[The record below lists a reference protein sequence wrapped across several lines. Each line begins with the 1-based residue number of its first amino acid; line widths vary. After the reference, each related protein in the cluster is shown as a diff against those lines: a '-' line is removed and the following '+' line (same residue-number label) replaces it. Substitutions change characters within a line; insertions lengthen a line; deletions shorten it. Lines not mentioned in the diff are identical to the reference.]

1 MSRRKQKRPQQLLN
15 SNLDGSLVTSATGD
29 NAEKATDDSRPLTE
43 SPAVCDQC
51 CAQFNQQSELL
62 QHRKHCPSNQQVII
76 PACSSNDPSPF
87 PPKQEGQTNTSLNPS
102 SSHPGHTPYSFSPSQ
117 PGFHKGIRKVPFGEA
132 GPIALQKQSGR
143 DMASPKLGVSAFT
156 NTPSPTHPGSSTPAF
171 DGMPSPT
178 TPPNFGEGKN
188 FLSIPMILEELRI
201 LQQRQIHQMQ
211 MTEQICRQVLQLG
224 SHNNYNNYRNA
235 SLESSPIYNSILHT
249 ESSPQILKPIN
260 PGLLR
265 LLVPNSIYKTEDGN
279 PGQKP
284 IAASA
289 PYLPK
294 FGPDLQNLSPSL
306 GATLGHL
313 VPTTLRDYPASFEK
327 SGGEDRHR
335 CRFCG
340 KTFGSDSALQI
351 HLRSHTGERP
361 YQCTICLNR
370 FTTRGNLKVH
380 FHRHREHYPH
390 VSMNPYPMQEP
401 SDASNNND
409 NEFGRSSSIPGSSS
423 TASTPSPSSNLIP
436 FPFSAPHQ
444 KVPTIPLPPSMDLAL
459 LTTAHSLLSLNR
471 PPSKAGDG
479 KPDENTPPQSQV
491 PKILPGFVFSQLR
504 PSGPYSSFSPLPK
517 PSETSKLQRLVEN
530 LDKQSAVP
538 QALSLSGDATNG
550 HQCTICHRV
559 LSCPGALRLHY
570 ATHSGERPFRCK
582 VCGRAFSTKGN
593 LRAHQATH
601 KSRPLARTQN
611 SCPICQRKFTN
622 AVVLQHHIR
631 MHLGGQIPNLPN
643 ISTALPGLLP
653 EAGRRISDQGNTGPQ
668 LKIEGEREEEEE
680 GGDEAGQPSPTSA
693 PEGSATSNSE
703 GCANCKKNG
712 SPSKIGGCANCNPRV
727 PHPELGDSEIQG
739 SPENEGAPFLVE
751 DYVSHVSPGVNFGSE
766 TPVGSPYPP
775 TPGSLAITPPANSSQ
790 TPRKPPQT
798 GRQHLCLSC
807 NKTFSSASALQIH
820 DRIHTGEK
828 PYSCA
833 VCGRAFTTKGNLK
846 VHMSTHVWGSTPPPA
861 RRGRRLSLDHS
872 TLVPLLPTDP
882 LSFPAAPPVVG
893 VSGGGPL
900 SFWNQYTAFLSN
912 TMAPKH
918 KEAGFTATSANRI
931 VLPAPVV
938 ASLAAAP
945 PIPPTPPPLA
955 AGPLVEGAG
964 LSSRDTGLAETN
976 AATETPLPSVV
987 RAPEGVPE
995 KEIGSERRGGGEE
1008 AESQV
1013 EETPVDIDT
1022 DSKETVAEEI
1032 HSEKELP

>member
-1 MSRRKQKRPQQLLN
+1 MQ
-15 SNLDGSLVTSATGD
+15 GD
-29 NAEKATDDSRPLTE
+29 NAEKATDDSRPLTDN
-43 SPAVCDQC
+43 PAVCDQC
-51 CAQFNQQSELL
+51 CAQFSQHSELL
-62 QHRKHCPSNQQVII
+62 QHHKHCPSNQLVII
-76 PACSSNDPSPF
+76 PPCSSNDPSPF
-87 PPKQEGQTNTSLNPS
+87 PTKQEGHTNTSLNPS

-117 PGFHKGIRKVPFGEA
+117 PGSHRGTRKVPFGEV
-132 GPIALQKQSGR
+132 GPFALQKQSGR

-171 DGMPSPT
+171 DSVPSPT

-224 SHNNYNNYRNA
+224 SHNNNYNNYRNT

-279 PGQKP
+279 PGHKP

-313 VPTTLRDYPASFEK
+313 VPPTLRDYPVSFEK

-390 VSMNPYPMQEP
+390 VSMNPYPMQET
-401 SDASNNND
+401 SDASNNNE

-471 PPSKAGDG
+471 PPSNAGEG

-530 LDKQSAVP
+530 LDKQSAVT
-538 QALSLSGDATNG
+538 QILSLSGDAANG
-550 HQCTICHRV
+550 HQCTLCHRV
-559 LSCPGALRLHY
+559 LSCPRALRLHY

-601 KSRPLARTQN
+601 KSRPLARAQN

-653 EAGRRISDQGNTGPQ
+653 EAGRRVSDKGNMGPQ
-668 LKIEGEREEEEE
+668 LKSEGEREEEEE

-712 SPSKIGGCANCNPRV
+712 SPSKIGGCEHCNPRV
-727 PHPELGDSEIQG
+727 HHPELGDSEIQG
-739 SPENEGAPFLVE
+739 SSENEGVPFLAE
-751 DYVSHVSPGVNFGSE
+751 DYVSHVSPGVNFIPE
-766 TPVGSPYPP
+766 TPAGSPYPP

-846 VHMSTHVWGSTPPPA
+846 VHMSTHVWSSTPPPA

-872 TLVPLLPTDP
+872 ALVPLLPTDP

-918 KEAGFTATSANRI
+918 KEAGLTATAANRI
-931 VLPAPVV
+931 VPPAPVA
-938 ASLAAAP
+938 ASVAAAP
-945 PIPPTPPPLA
+945 PIPLTPPPLA
-955 AGPLVEGAG
+955 AVPVVGDAG
-964 LSSRDTGLAETN
+964 LSSRDTGLTETN
-976 AATETPLPSVV
+976 PAAETPLPPVV
-987 RAPEGVPE
+987 RAPEGVPD
-995 KEIGSERRGGGEE
+995 KEIGSERRGGREE
-1008 AESQV
+1008 VESLV
-1013 EETPVDIDT
+1013 EQRPGDLDT

-1032 HSEKELP
+1032 HWEKELP